1 MNDKQPN
8 IVDAEVIEETVNEN
22 VLNNDGP
29 QTVNPFLLNKL
40 LAQMRR
46 GKHSRQQGTKGAFG
60 KCKYQNRK

>member
-40 LAQMRR
+40 LQQMRR
-46 GKHSRQQGTKGAFG
+46 GKHSKQKGTKGAFG